1 MPFPPLWATEPG
13 PWAPFLAGLDGPRRA
28 TRCLGP
34 PKKGE
39 QARDTP
45 SAHRW
50 QGAPSRASLPGARPA
65 HLPAPGGSPHSP
77 GSHHR
82 ASRQAV
88 GLVAASVTTAPAGT
102 GGSLSEGGAAS
113 GGPLRTRVPD
123 ALSGRAQPERP
134 LCPAHWQPHKRC
146 SHGSALGEVQT
157 SPPHRATPGRCPPSI
172 QRLPSPNPSAVST
185 PWPSICSS
193 AGWSTG

>member
-1 MPFPPLWATEPG
+1 MGALPGRTGWATACHSLPR
-13 PWAPFLAGLDGPRRA
+13 APQEGGAGPRHPQCPQVAGSPIPSQLAR
-28 TRCLGP
+28 GP
-34 PKKGE
+34 ACTP
-39 QARDTP
+39 ARSRRLP
-45 SAHRW
+45 ALSW
-50 QGAPSRASLPGARPA
+50 LAPSCLQTGSRAGGCLLSPRP
-65 HLPAPGGSPHSP
+65 L
-77 GSHHR
+77 R
-82 ASRQAV
+82 A
-88 GLVAASVTTAPAGT
+88 L

-193 AGWSTG
+193 AGWSAG